1 MCEFLSYLYNE
12 QSWILWM
19 AAFLVIGVLMVV
31 IDYFQNKNKP
41 PKPKETRWHKELWG

>member
-1 MCEFLSYLYNE
+1 
-12 QSWILWM
+12 M
-19 AAFLVIGVLMVV
+19 AAFWVIGVLMVV